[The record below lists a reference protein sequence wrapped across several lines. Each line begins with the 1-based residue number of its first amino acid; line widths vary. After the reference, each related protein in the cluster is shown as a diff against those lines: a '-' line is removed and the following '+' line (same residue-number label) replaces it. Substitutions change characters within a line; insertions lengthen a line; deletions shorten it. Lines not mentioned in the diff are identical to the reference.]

1 MTLNVADIKWGDVL
15 QPRVHLPIARMVSL
29 ILSDMYNV
37 QCLMGIFYAYIGGR
51 CLFISPAANSDPV
64 MTS

>member
-1 MTLNVADIKWGDVL
+1 MTLNVADIKWGHVL

-51 CLFISPAANSDPV
+51 
-64 MTS
+64 